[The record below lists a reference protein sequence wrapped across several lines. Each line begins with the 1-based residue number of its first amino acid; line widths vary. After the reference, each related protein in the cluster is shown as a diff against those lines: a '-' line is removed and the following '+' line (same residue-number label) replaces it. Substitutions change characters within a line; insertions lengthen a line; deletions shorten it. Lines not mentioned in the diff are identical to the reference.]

1 LKTGCLLHLMVTRR
15 QRVRANGSRECAP
28 DDRLRDVSNHG
39 QHHVR
44 PRLSRRVRAR
54 PPEMRLSKVS
64 GMTGLTTGISLASA
78 VALWCATAA
87 AQNPAQDQSFP
98 PQQIATGAEIFARNC
113 SPCHGPRM
121 QDPESAFDLRKFPPG
136 EHDRFVRSV
145 TNGKNQMPP
154 WGDLLKSDDIE
165 ALWAYVT
172 MGEKK

>member
-1 LKTGCLLHLMVTRR
+1 
-15 QRVRANGSRECAP
+15 
-28 DDRLRDVSNHG
+28 
-39 QHHVR
+39 
-44 PRLSRRVRAR
+44 
-54 PPEMRLSKVS
+54 
-64 GMTGLTTGISLASA
+64 MTGLTTAISLAAA
-78 VALWCATAA
+78 VALCCATAT
-87 AQNPAQDQSFP
+87 AQDQNFS

-145 TNGKNQMPP
+145 TNGKDQMPA
-154 WGDLLKSDDIE
+154 WGDLLKGDDIE

>member
-1 LKTGCLLHLMVTRR
+1 
-15 QRVRANGSRECAP
+15 
-28 DDRLRDVSNHG
+28 
-39 QHHVR
+39 
-44 PRLSRRVRAR
+44 
-54 PPEMRLSKVS
+54 
-64 GMTGLTTGISLASA
+64 MTGVTTATALAAAA
-78 VALWCATAA
+78 VLCCATAT
-87 AQNPAQDQSFP
+87 AQGQDQSFS

-121 QDPESAFDLRKFPPG
+121 QDPESAFDLRKFPPN

-145 TNGKNQMPP
+145 KSGKNQMPP

>member
-1 LKTGCLLHLMVTRR
+1 
-15 QRVRANGSRECAP
+15 
-28 DDRLRDVSNHG
+28 
-39 QHHVR
+39 
-44 PRLSRRVRAR
+44 
-54 PPEMRLSKVS
+54 
-64 GMTGLTTGISLASA
+64 MTGPAKGISLAA
-78 VALWCATAA
+78 AALLWCATAA
-87 AQNPAQDQSFP
+87 AQDQSQGQIQGQSFP

-145 TNGKNQMPP
+145 TSGKNQMPA
-154 WGDLLKSDDIE
+154 WGDLLKSNDIE